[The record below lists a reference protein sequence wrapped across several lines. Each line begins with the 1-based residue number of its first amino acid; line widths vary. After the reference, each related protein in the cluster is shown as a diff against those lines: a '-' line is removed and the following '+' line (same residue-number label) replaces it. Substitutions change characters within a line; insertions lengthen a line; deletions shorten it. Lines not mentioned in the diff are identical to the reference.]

1 MSSLPN
7 NLKKISLFLE
17 RLPGIGEKT
26 ANRLAF
32 YFLRLPDE
40 DLKDFAESIS
50 SLKTKTKFC
59 KNCFNLTE
67 NNLCSICE
75 DGKRDR
81 SVITV
86 VETVLDLLS
95 FETGNIYNGIYHVLH
110 GKIDPLNHVGPDD
123 IRIKEL
129 LERIKELTGLPI
141 RQAQGKRV
149 NGLKEIILATNPDME
164 GEVTAMYIKEKIQNL
179 KSPYMVNKIKIT
191 RLAYGLPIG
200 ANLEYADYMTLK
212 KAIEGRNKF

>member
-1 MSSLPN
+1 MNSLPN

-32 YFLRLPDE
+32 YLLRLPE
-40 DLKDFAESIS
+40 NDLKDFAESIS
-50 SLKTKTKFC
+50 SLKEKTKFC
-59 KNCFNLTE
+59 ENCFNLTE
-67 NNLCSICE
+67 DSLCDICK
-75 DGKRDR
+75 DSRRDH

-95 FETGNIYNGIYHVLH
+95 FETGNIYTGVYHVLH

-123 IRIKEL
+123 IKIKEL
-129 LERIKELTGLPI
+129 ISKIQNPKSKI
-141 RQAQGKRV
+141 
-149 NGLKEIILATNPDME
+149 KEIILATNPDME
-164 GEVTAMYIKEKIQNL
+164 GEATAIYIKNKLKIKNEKL
-179 KSPYMVNKIKIT
+179 KIT

-200 ANLEYADYMTLK
+200 GNLEYADYMTLK
-212 KAIEGRNKF
+212 KAMEGRSKF